1 MLPEAMMR
9 SQLHGQIRVGR
20 VSSVDAKRHS
30 AQVQFFEQ
38 DGFVSWD
45 LQVLR
50 GFAADYC
57 LPAQN
62 TPVLCLL
69 VDGRLGVGYVLG
81 AIYTDNDAAP
91 LSDAGQRAIAGDDL
105 RLGDPSATDKAAS
118 APKCNDNDTALW
130 NVLNSVCGPSAPV
143 IDEPGNGLPSA
154 LQVAF
159 KAAIVAQQTA
169 TKLPPVDVSAE
180 KVKLK

>member
-1 MLPEAMMR
+1 MDAPR
-9 SQLHGQIRVGR
+9 SQLTGQIRVGR

-30 AQVQFFEQ
+30 AQVQFEEQ

-57 LPAQN
+57 LPAEN
-62 TPVLCLL
+62 TPVLCLI

-91 LSDAGQRAIAGDDL
+91 LNDAGQRAVAGDDV
-105 RLGDPSATDKAAS
+105 RLGDPAAADKVAL

-130 NVLNSVCGPSAPV
+130 TILNSVCGASAPIV
-143 IDEPGNGLPSA
+143 DEPGNGGPSA
-154 LQVAF
+154 LQAAF
-159 KAAIVAQQTA
+159 KTAIATQQTA
-169 TKLPPVDVSAE
+169 GKMPPADVSAE
-180 KVKLK
+180 KVAAK